1 MQWTRWTNLKQQLV
15 LHDSLNRFNE
25 QISDLKS
32 VTQTLLQILQERLFS
47 LTIKVFQDVLC
58 DLFCW
63 YTDSNA
69 ECMS

>member
-25 QISDLKS
+25 QISDLKP
-32 VTQTLLQILQERLFS
+32 VTQTLLQVLQERLFS

-58 DLFCW
+58 DL
-63 YTDSNA
+63 YLVVY
-69 ECMS
+69 

>member
-58 DLFCW
+58 DLFLLV
-63 YTDSNA
+63 Y
-69 ECMS
+69 